1 MIYFSSR
8 SSPERHSATVSC
20 FIKAGSDGIAAR
32 VEKIINHLQENG
44 VCTVG
49 VWTGEIIAVL
59 VTQVSNKDMP
69 YVVKVILPDEKHCI
83 ELSELTI
90 EGCQTWIKFG
100 DSFFKFY
107 INQAWYESSENE
119 RKDSPS
125 KKILRDFCAVRLEIP
140 CLSIERLV
148 KLWFDEGL
156 TLEELRNCPVY
167 LSRLCEEIR
176 SLITLEVYE
185 REVLGLLNL
194 EKHGQ
199 EHPTFVAFTQSGG
212 KMLPER

>member
-1 MIYFSSR
+1 MIYFSGR
-8 SSPERHSATVSC
+8 YSPKGQSGTVSC

-32 VEKIINHLQENG
+32 VQKIINHLQDNG

-59 VTQVSNKDMP
+59 VTQVSNEGMP
-69 YVVKVILPDEKHCI
+69 YVVRVVLPDESYCI
-83 ELSELTI
+83 ELSKLTI

-100 DSFFKFY
+100 DSFDFY

-125 KKILRDFCAVRLEIP
+125 EEIVRDFCAVRLVIP

-156 TLEELRNCPVY
+156 TVEKLRNCPVY
-167 LSRLCEEIR
+167 LSRLCEAIR

-185 REVLGLLNL
+185 RAVLGLLNL
-194 EKHGQ
+194 GKRKQ
-199 EHPTFVAFTQSGG
+199 RHPTFVAYAQYGVEILT
-212 KMLPER
+212 

>member
-1 MIYFSSR
+1 MIYFSGR

-20 FIKAGSDGIAAR
+20 SIKAGSDDIAAR
-32 VEKIINHLQENG
+32 VQKIIHHLQGNG

-69 YVVKVILPDEKHCI
+69 YVVRVILPDEKYCI
-83 ELSELTI
+83 ELSKLTI
-90 EGCQTWIKFG
+90 EGCQTWITFG
-100 DSFFKFY
+100 DSFDFY
-107 INQAWYESSENE
+107 INQAWFESSENE

-125 KKILRDFCAVRLEIP
+125 EEIRDFCAVRLEIP

-212 KMLPER
+212 KMLTQR

>member
-1 MIYFSSR
+1 MIYFSGR
-8 SSPERHSATVSC
+8 YERQPGTDSC

-32 VEKIINHLQENG
+32 VQEFINHLQENG

-100 DSFFKFY
+100 DSFDFY
-107 INQAWYESSENE
+107 INQAWFESSENE

-125 KKILRDFCAVRLEIP
+125 EEIRDFCAVRLVIP

-148 KLWFDEGL
+148 KLWFVEGL
-156 TLEELRNCPVY
+156 TLEDLQNCPVY
-167 LSRLCEEIR
+167 LSKLCEAIR

-185 REVLGLLNL
+185 RAVIGLLNL
-194 EKHGQ
+194 RKRRQ
-199 EHPTFVAFTQSGG
+199 KHPTFVAYTQYGVEI
-212 KMLPER
+212 LT

>member
-1 MIYFSSR
+1 
-8 SSPERHSATVSC
+8 
-20 FIKAGSDGIAAR
+20 
-32 VEKIINHLQENG
+32 
-44 VCTVG
+44 
-49 VWTGEIIAVL
+49 
-59 VTQVSNKDMP
+59 MP
-69 YVVKVILPDEKHCI
+69 YVVKVILPDEKDCI

-100 DSFFKFY
+100 DDFELY

-125 KKILRDFCAVRLEIP
+125 EEIVRDFCAVRLVIP

-156 TLEELRNCPVY
+156 TLEDLQNCPVY
-167 LSRLCEEIR
+167 LSRLCEAIR

-185 REVLGLLNL
+185 RAVLGLLNL
-194 EKHGQ
+194 GKRGQ
-199 EHPTFVAFTQSGG
+199 EHLTFVAYTPSGG
-212 KMLPER
+212 ETLPER

>member
-1 MIYFSSR
+1 MIHFSGR
-8 SSPERHSATVSC
+8 YSPQGQSGTVSC

-69 YVVKVILPDEKHCI
+69 YVVKVILPDEKDCI
-83 ELSELTI
+83 ELSKLTI

-125 KKILRDFCAVRLEIP
+125 EKIRDFCAYRLVIP

-148 KLWFDEGL
+148 KMWFNEGL
-156 TLEELRNCPVY
+156 TLEDLQNCPVY
-167 LSRLCEEIR
+167 LSKLCEEIR
-176 SLITLEVYE
+176 GLITLEVYE
-185 REVLGLLNL
+185 RAVIGLLNL
-194 EKHGQ
+194 RKRRQ
-199 EHPTFVAFTQSGG
+199 RHPTFVAYTPFGG
-212 KMLPER
+212 KTLQ

>member
-1 MIYFSSR
+1 MIYFSGR
-8 SSPERHSATVSC
+8 YERQPGTDSC

-32 VEKIINHLQENG
+32 VEEFINHLQKNG

-69 YVVKVILPDEKHCI
+69 YVVRVILPDEKYCI
-83 ELSELTI
+83 ELSKLTI
-90 EGCQTWIKFG
+90 EGYQTWITFG
-100 DSFFKFY
+100 DSFDFY
-107 INQAWYESSENE
+107 INQAWFESSENE

-125 KKILRDFCAVRLEIP
+125 EEIRDFCAVRLEIP

-212 KMLPER
+212 KMLTQR

>member
-1 MIYFSSR
+1 MIYFSGR
-8 SSPERHSATVSC
+8 YERQPGTDSC

-32 VEKIINHLQENG
+32 VQEFINHLQENG

-69 YVVKVILPDEKHCI
+69 YVVKVMLPDEKYSI

-100 DSFFKFY
+100 DYQFNFY

-167 LSRLCEEIR
+167 LSRLCEAIR

-185 REVLGLLNL
+185 RAVLGLLNL
-194 EKHGQ
+194 GKRKQ
-199 EHPTFVAFTQSGG
+199 RHPTFVAYTQFGG

>member
-1 MIYFSSR
+1 MV
-8 SSPERHSATVSC
+8 ASC
-20 FIKAGSDGIAAR
+20 FERRQANKQNSVVMA
-32 VEKIINHLQENG
+32 IINHLQENG

-59 VTQVSNKDMP
+59 VTQVSNGGMP
-69 YVVKVILPDEKHCI
+69 YVVRVVLPDESYCI
-83 ELSELTI
+83 ELSKLTI

-100 DSFFKFY
+100 DDFQLY

-125 KKILRDFCAVRLEIP
+125 EEIVRDFCAVRLVIP

-148 KLWFDEGL
+148 KLWFNGGL
-156 TLEELRNCPVY
+156 TVEKLRNCPVY

-185 REVLGLLNL
+185 RAVVGLLNL
-194 EKHGQ
+194 GKRRQ
-199 EHPTFVAFTQSGG
+199 RHPTFVAYTQYGVEI
-212 KMLPER
+212 LT

>member
-69 YVVKVILPDEKHCI
+69 YLVKVILPDEKDCI

-125 KKILRDFCAVRLEIP
+125 EKIRDFCAFRLVIP

-156 TLEELRNCPVY
+156 TLEDLQNCPVY
-167 LSRLCEEIR
+167 LSKLCEAIR

-185 REVLGLLNL
+185 RAVIGLLNL
-194 EKHGQ
+194 RKRRQ
-199 EHPTFVAFTQSGG
+199 KQPTFVAYTPFGG
-212 KMLPER
+212 KRLQ

>member
-1 MIYFSSR
+1 MICFSGKY
-8 SSPERHSATVSC
+8 SPKGQPGTVSC

-32 VEKIINHLQENG
+32 VQKIINHLQENG

-59 VTQVSNKDMP
+59 VTQVSNEGMP
-69 YVVKVILPDEKHCI
+69 YVVKVILPDESYCI
-83 ELSELTI
+83 ELSKLTI

-107 INQAWYESSENE
+107 INQAWFKSSENE

-125 KKILRDFCAVRLEIP
+125 EEIRDFCAVRLVIP

-156 TLEELRNCPVY
+156 TVENLRNCSVY
-167 LSRLCEEIR
+167 SSRLCEAIR

-185 REVLGLLNL
+185 RAVLSLLNL
-194 EKHGQ
+194 GKRRQ
-199 EHPTFVAFTQSGG
+199 RHPTFVAYTPSGG
-212 KMLPER
+212 KTLL

>member
-69 YVVKVILPDEKHCI
+69 YLVKVILPDEKDCI

-125 KKILRDFCAVRLEIP
+125 EKIRDFCAFRLVIP

-156 TLEELRNCPVY
+156 TLEDLQNCPVY
-167 LSRLCEEIR
+167 LSKLCEAIR

-185 REVLGLLNL
+185 RAVIGLLNL
-194 EKHGQ
+194 GKRGR
-199 EHPTFVAFTQSGG
+199 EHPTFVAYTQYGVEI
-212 KMLPER
+212 LT

>member
-1 MIYFSSR
+1 MIYFSGR
-8 SSPERHSATVSC
+8 YERQPGTDSC

-32 VEKIINHLQENG
+32 VEEFINHLQKNG

-59 VTQVSNKDMP
+59 VTQVSNKYMP
-69 YVVKVILPDEKHCI
+69 YVVKVILPDEKDCI

-90 EGCQTWIKFG
+90 EGYQTWITFG
-100 DSFFKFY
+100 DSFDFY
-107 INQAWYESSENE
+107 INQAWFESSENE